1 MSNARTSSLRRS
13 TNPYLVSIHDTESLL
28 ELLDGTLGEHSEDIA
43 AALLGFPGGKKQLV
57 LSGSIQ
63 GRAGMGRQGC

>member
-1 MSNARTSSLRRS
+1 MYGSLKRSKWSNARISSLRIS

-43 AALLGFPGGKKQLV
+43 AALLGFPGGK
-57 LSGSIQ
+57 
-63 GRAGMGRQGC
+63 